1 MFKRTMIIA
10 GAALALAILS
20 SPAFAAGSITNPVSV
35 NLGSGIN
42 SVDWPGLPNN
52 SNLVVGTD
60 DGYVRVLLFTST
72 GVNAVASADVTN
84 ACNTTRWH
92 PSANYI
98 AAGVEGVSPGSLRL
112 YQFTAPATLS
122 SVTNLWFNKAVRAV
136 SWRPNGNHLAVGINR
151 LSDGLV
157 VYNSGSLPTLSG
169 VATQNL
175 DGGRFD
181 GTFRNLFNTLDWNPA
196 ANSNLAV
203 GLKDGASPAELS
215 TYRFTGSSI
224 AWLSEVDYAGG
235 VNVQAVDW
243 CPTTNLLAIGM
254 YSTLQTQ
261 HLRVYSFTP
270 LSGALALR
278 AGITDTQEVRAV
290 DWAPSGNLLAAGLV
304 SGGGAELRLYRY
316 DTASNALVL
325 IGEVESGD
333 DVNAVRWSADGNYIA
348 TGTDNGLLTVYG
360 VLYADLA
367 VAKSA
372 TNRSRPGSNLV
383 YTVTATNRGP
393 STAFSFQLTDTLP
406 TNVTVV
412 SVSNNWG
419 TVVTNGN
426 VVTCTTNRVPA
437 SFTALTMRITVSI
450 DNTAYGRLTNRV
462 EVSSVSAD
470 LVPTNNTASCVTEL
484 DYDGDGAL
492 DSTDKCVFVW
502 NPDQSDVDHDGVG
515 DLCDN
520 CTNAANANQLDT
532 DGDGWGNVCDV
543 CPTNAGPQTDVDG
556 DGRGDAC
563 DNCPYTNN
571 PTQQD
576 TDGDGIG
583 DACDNCAYTNYPLQ
597 DDADFDGR
605 GNVCDNCPYDPNYD
619 QQDTDG
625 DGLGDVCDPDAD
637 GDGIPNGWESNY
649 FGSATGAMPYV
660 DSDTDRF
667 SNVQEYLADTDPTN
681 PASFF
686 HVGAISNDGSR
697 LVFFLSST
705 GRAYTLQQTTNVVQ
719 SGSWESGTPQMGS
732 GDVMSFGDS
741 SDYTGC
747 VYRIRVTLP

>member
-1 MFKRTMIIA
+1 MFKRAIILS
-10 GAALALAILS
+10 AAVLALLAHS
-20 SPAFAAGSITNPVSV
+20 AFAAGSITNPVSV
-35 NLGSGIN
+35 NLGSPIN
-42 SVDWPGLPNN
+42 SVDWAGIPNY

-92 PSANYI
+92 PSLNYI

-112 YQFTAPATLS
+112 YFFTAPGTLS
-122 SVTNLWFNKAVRAV
+122 SITNLWFNKAVRAV

-151 LSDGLV
+151 MSDGLV
-157 VYNSGSLPTLSG
+157 VYNSASLPTLSG
-169 VATQNL
+169 AATQNL
-175 DGGRFD
+175 DGTRF
-181 GTFRNLFNTLDWNPA
+181 GSAPNYLCNTLDWNPA

-203 GLKDGASPAELS
+203 GLKNGASPGELAV
-215 TYRFTGSSI
+215 YRFTGSTLP
-224 AWLSEVDYAGG
+224 WLSEFRHYSDVD
-235 VNVQAVDW
+235 VEAVDW

-254 YSTLQTQ
+254 HSAIQTQ
-261 HLRVYSFTP
+261 HLRVFSFTP
-270 LSGALALR
+270 SSGALALR
-278 AGITDTQEVRAV
+278 TGITDTQEVRAV
-290 DWAPSGNLLAAGLV
+290 DWAPSGNLLAVGLV
-304 SGGGAELRLYRY
+304 SGAGAEFRIYRY
-316 DTASNALVL
+316 DATSNALVL
-325 IGEVESGD
+325 IGDIESGNS
-333 DVNAVRWSADGNYIA
+333 VNAVHWSADGNYIA

-419 TVVTNGN
+419 TVATNGN

-437 SFTALTMRITVSI
+437 SFAALTMRITVSV
-450 DNTAYGRLTNRV
+450 NASAYGRLTNRV

-502 NPDQSDVDHDGVG
+502 NPDQSDVDHDGIG

-520 CTNAANANQLDT
+520 CTNAANANQLDI
-532 DGDGWGNVCDV
+532 DDDGWGDVCDV

-563 DNCPYTNN
+563 DNCPSSNN
-571 PTQQD
+571 PAQFD
-576 TDGDGIG
+576 TDGDHVG
-583 DACDNCAYTNYPLQ
+583 DACDNCPTNSGLQ
-597 DDADFDGR
+597 DDADFDGVIVI
-605 GNVCDNCPYDPNYD
+605 G
-619 QQDTDG
+619 
-625 DGLGDVCDPDAD
+625 
-637 GDGIPNGWESNY
+637 
-649 FGSATGAMPYV
+649 V
-660 DSDTDRF
+660 DSIRRHAA
-667 SNVQEYLADTDPTN
+667 L
-681 PASFF
+681 
-686 HVGAISNDGSR
+686 
-697 LVFFLSST
+697 
-705 GRAYTLQQTTNVVQ
+705 
-719 SGSWESGTPQMGS
+719 
-732 GDVMSFGDS
+732 
-741 SDYTGC
+741 
-747 VYRIRVTLP
+747 RIRIDPGVGDFPDELDQTGTARSTKPTSFLRRRS